1 MKRKS
6 IAILLG
12 AIVLCGALVYAFTP
26 YSIAPQSGQ
35 IEIWRVGRIADNA
48 EYEDVTAQIDLEQLA
63 ELLTSCKA
71 SRLPFYQQSYSLD
84 TVQYEIDAYYE
95 ERPLHFVLGQNSFAY
110 ESTPWIHHLH
120 DAQTLIDALDAMLPT

>member
-35 IEIWRVGRIADNA
+35 IEIWRVGRITGNA
-48 EYEDVTAQIDLEQLA
+48 EYEDVTAQVDLEQLTK
-63 ELLTSCKA
+63 LTAACKA
-71 SRLPFYQQSYSLD
+71 LRLPFYQQSYSLD

-95 ERPLHFVLGQNSFAY
+95 ERPLHFVLGQNSFVY